1 MDFLVVFLVLAASLW
16 VTWTGVARIALL
28 LFASAMVLTVALY
41 FTMRRRRCPC
51 HSSAFRSPP

>member
-16 VTWTGVARIALL
+16 VAWKGPERAALL

-41 FTMRRRRCPC
+41 LQHATERVPL
-51 HSSAFRSPP
+51 SL